1 MLMVACMQFMFGETS
16 LALVNFD
23 NHVMSMINGYRFT
36 DIVSTV
42 ATVCQ
47 QLQCMMNAAARLI

>member
-1 MLMVACMQFMFGETS
+1 MQFMFGETS

>member
-1 MLMVACMQFMFGETS
+1 MTFMFGETS

-23 NHVMSMINGYRFT
+23 NHVMSMINVYSFT

-47 QLQCMMNAAARLI
+47 QHCNCNV